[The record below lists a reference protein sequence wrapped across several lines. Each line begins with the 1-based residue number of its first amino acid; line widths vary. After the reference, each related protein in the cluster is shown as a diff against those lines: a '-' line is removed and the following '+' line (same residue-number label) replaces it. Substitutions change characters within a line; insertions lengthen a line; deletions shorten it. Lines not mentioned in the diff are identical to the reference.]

1 MRRIKLNIL
10 KVVLIV
16 IVVVL
21 FTPHSFAESNKGK
34 LTADRVQYY
43 REQEL
48 IIATGHAKLVVDDV
62 EISSSSMEIDL
73 KSNMLNAEG
82 KVHLKNED
90 GEFDSKELEYNI
102 KTKEGIFIES
112 EGIIVTEE
120 SQDPIYVKSA
130 KTEYSND
137 QTKIVD
143 SEFTTCDL
151 EEPHYHM
158 SSTSTVIYPGDKLI
172 AYNVVL
178 WEFNGKVPILY
189 FPIVVYSF
197 KDKKPMEVEVGN
209 NKDRGWFIKT
219 THHYYLNSHYDNP
232 VLNML
237 AGDFG
242 QYYID
247 GYSKSGF
254 AGGFKHAYRTLEDD
268 HAYLYFYLD
277 QDKQRS
283 EQSPWITM
291 ELNREQKFNGG
302 RDKREQNLEYR
313 NYYNSSWTRREQGLY
328 LDYDFDQDLAL
339 ENWDTRVG
347 LDYNKD
353 KTHDNR
359 IILNSYF
366 DKLRNKSTDDYIGLD
381 VYYDLDDKES
391 GRFDSEADINFDY
404 QHKFLSEEKSDDT
417 LKIDLDYNREKDRY
431 QGEDEI
437 KNEYGSNFNYR
448 GYIKRKENIRD
459 DYYNIDLSYDRI
471 DRSNWTSYYAYNDRL
486 QKYQIDLKQYKR
498 YFTNTLYL
506 DYDLDYKYY
515 QYVDYDDSQ
524 RDGDA
529 FEYLT
534 TLKLAENKRI
544 YEWFIETE
552 LKEGDIREPSRSNN
566 INDSLTETEHYNL
579 PKAEFTLKPGRI
591 WDAKILD
598 PLEVSAGGVRRYYY
612 KWKDDPYPIKEHG
625 YYKLDYSDYWRI
637 NNSNRLRYKEQL
649 QQDIYSTNQQ
659 RFSYD
664 SQLVLQT
671 NFLKNWE
678 NRLEHNYRMTQ
689 GEVME
694 GFEEAEEDEHNIEWE
709 LDWRKNQSRFKVETG
724 YDLLAEAGE
733 EYDPLKVTFDY
744 LLNDNYTIKNNIRYD
759 LNEMRFDKIDTSII
773 VDYLNFDYQ
782 LDLYY
787 YYDKVDDKLNGKW
800 DTELDWTFGE
810 KDWEWT
816 IKLEGS
822 YDFEDGEYDKA
833 NFSVE
838 KMLHC
843 RRVIFSYDYMEEE
856 IAFKYQIL
864 SFPNHAFGIK
874 SEKGQVSVGDGNLG
888 GVLDE
893 EN

>member
-1 MRRIKLNIL
+1 VRRIKLNIL
-10 KVVLIV
+10 KFVLVIIVVL
-16 IVVVL
+16 L
-21 FTPHSFAESNKGK
+21 STPHSFAESNKGK

-48 IIATGHAKLVVDDV
+48 IIATGHAKLLVDDV

-90 GEFDSKELEYNI
+90 GEFDTKKLKYNI

-112 EGIIVTEE
+112 NGIIVTEE

-130 KTEYSND
+130 KTEYGND
-137 QTKIVD
+137 QTKIID

-158 SSTSTVIYPGDKLI
+158 SSTSTVIYPGDKMI
-172 AYNVVL
+172 AYNVVI
-178 WEFNGKVPILY
+178 WEFNGKIPIMYVPILM
-189 FPIVVYSF
+189 YSF
-197 KDKKPMEVEVGN
+197 KDKKPMDIEVGN
-209 NKDRGWFIKT
+209 NQDRGWFIKT
-219 THHYYLNSHYDNP
+219 THHYYLNSQYDNP
-232 VLNML
+232 ILNML

-247 GYSKSGF
+247 DYSKSGF

-268 HAYLYFYLD
+268 HAYLYLYLD
-277 QDKQRS
+277 QDKQRPQ
-283 EQSPWITM
+283 ESPWVTM
-291 ELNREQKFNGG
+291 ELNREQEFSGMDN
-302 RDKREQNLEYR
+302 REQNLEYR
-313 NYYNSSWTRREQGLY
+313 NYYNTSWTRREKGLY

-339 ENWDTRVG
+339 ENWDTRIG

-359 IILNSYF
+359 ITLNSYF
-366 DKLRNKSTDDYIGLD
+366 DKLRKRSNDDYIGLD
-381 VYYDLDDKES
+381 VYYDLDDRES
-391 GRFDSEADINFDY
+391 GRLDSEADINFDY
-404 QHKFLSEEKSDDT
+404 QHKFVAEKKSDDT

-431 QGEDEI
+431 QGEDEL

-448 GYIKRKENIRD
+448 GYINRKEGIRD
-459 DYYNIDLSYDRI
+459 DYYNIDFGYDRI
-471 DRSNWTSYYAYNDRL
+471 DRTNWSSYYKYNDKL
-486 QKYQIDLKQYKR
+486 DKYQIDLKQYKR
-498 YFTNTLYL
+498 YLTDSIYL
-506 DYDLDYKYY
+506 DYDMDYKYY
-515 QYVDYDDSQ
+515 QYQDYDDIE
-524 RDGDA
+524 RNGDA

-534 TLKLAENKRI
+534 TLKLAQNERV
-544 YEWFIETE
+544 YDWFIETE
-552 LKEGDIREPSRSNN
+552 WKEGDIRNPSSSSD
-566 INDSLTETEHYNL
+566 INDSLAETDYYNL

-591 WDAKILD
+591 WKPKILD
-598 PLEVSAGGVRRYYY
+598 PLEVSVGGVRRYNYR
-612 KWKDDPYPIKEHG
+612 WKDDLYPIKEHG
-625 YYKLDYSDYWRI
+625 YYKLDYNDYWRI
-637 NNSNRLRYKEQL
+637 NKSNRLRYKEQL
-649 QQDIYSTNQQ
+649 QQDIYSTKQQ

-671 NFLKNWE
+671 DFLENWE
-678 NRLEHNYRMTQ
+678 NRLEHNYRMNQ
-689 GEVME
+689 GEVMI

-709 LDWRKNQSRFKVETG
+709 LNWRKNQSRFKVETG
-724 YDLLAEAGE
+724 YDLLAEIGE
-733 EYDPLKVTFDY
+733 EYDPLKITFNY

-759 LNEMRFDKIDTSII
+759 LNEMHFDKIDTSIL
-773 VDYLNFDYQ
+773 VDYPNFDYQ

-787 YYDKVDDKLNGKW
+787 YYDEIDDELNGKW
-800 DTELDWTFGE
+800 DTELDWKFGK

-822 YDFEDGEYDKA
+822 YDFEDAEYDEA
-833 NFSVE
+833 NFSIE

-843 RRVIFSYDYMEEE
+843 RKITFSYDYVEEE

-864 SFPNHAFGIK
+864 SFPDHAFGIK
-874 SEKGQVSVGDGNLG
+874 REKGQVSFGDGNLG